1 MPEKLLTTT
10 SCPEKTEA
18 PNAVEVDSGEE
29 DSKPQEA
36 ASKTP
41 VVVPTTVP
49 NLAPFLLRPPLTMTQ
64 LLYEQQKAI
73 FAQQQQQQQQQAS
86 ITSSN
91 GSTNSL
97 SNGFSA
103 AALAKSG
110 ETGSFLNS
118 PFAISALTATTTR
131 SKVVQRKDS
140 DDERQSNNA
149 AGSESST
156 GIVGFLHFFRSQSL
170 AGHKLY

>member
-10 SCPEKTEA
+10 SCPEKTTA
-18 PNAVEVDSGEE
+18 PDAVEVDPSEQ

-64 LLYEQQKAI
+64 LLYEQQKVI
-73 FAQQQQQQQQQAS
+73 FADQQQTS
-86 ITSSN
+86 ITSAN

-97 SNGFSA
+97 SNGMF
-103 AALAKSG
+103 
-110 ETGSFLNS
+110 
-118 PFAISALTATTTR
+118 P
-131 SKVVQRKDS
+131 
-140 DDERQSNNA
+140 
-149 AGSESST
+149 
-156 GIVGFLHFFRSQSL
+156 
-170 AGHKLY
+170 